1 MRWYK
6 KLDILKLPGEKKKT
20 RIFFIVDVQVHNK
33 ALDGLAECKSYVML
47 LHKRDCL
54 NEEVIQKYDMGV
66 DGIE

>member
-1 MRWYK
+1 MVQETWHFETLWRK
-6 KLDILKLPGEKKKT
+6 EKNT
-20 RIFFIVDVQVHNK
+20 DFFIFDVQVHNK